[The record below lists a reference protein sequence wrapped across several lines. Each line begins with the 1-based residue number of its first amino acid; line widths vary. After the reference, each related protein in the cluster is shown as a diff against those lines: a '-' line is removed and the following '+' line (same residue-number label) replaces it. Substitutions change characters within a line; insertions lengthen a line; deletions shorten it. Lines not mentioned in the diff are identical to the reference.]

1 MYISNEHVDFIFYI
15 TNKTVTT
22 SNNIVGF
29 TDVAIYR
36 KLVCRL

>member
-22 SNNIVGF
+22 SNDIVGF
-29 TDVAIYR
+29 TDVATL
-36 KLVCRL
+36 KKVFCRL